1 MVEKQYEV
9 VWNTIAR
16 KQVRKIYDYI
26 LKDSAQN
33 AKNILAEILIS
44 TEKLQMNPERF
55 GQDKY
60 KKNNDGT
67 YRYYE
72 LYSYRIAFRIY
83 QNHIIILRVRS
94 TEQEPLSY

>member
-9 VWNTIAR
+9 LWNTIAR

-33 AKNILAEILIS
+33 ANKILAEILIS
-44 TEKLQMNPERF
+44 SEKLQMNPERF

-83 QNHIIILRVRS
+83 QNHIRILRVRS